1 MIPGILELTSRTKY
15 GMTSRNVPLYLF
27 RPLNPNLG
35 KCIVGSSHI
44 SATNVLALVDV
55 AKWETSKLTRGYLNR
70 ILGNCGDFDIE
81 EEALSY
87 QYRKDGWSAG
97 ITICIPDRQPERH
110 QIRGVS
116 FNIDPAGCRDIDD
129 VFTIGDDGYFYVT
142 IADVSEWMKENPE
155 SLRKAQAIGQTQY
168 TIDGQLIQSMIPF
181 EEDCSLFPSVE
192 RMGVSLRFKITN
204 SQVEDV
210 QFIKTR
216 ITNNISYT
224 YDSVYKSE
232 YANIL
237 EYVAKTLGCET
248 SDSHD
253 WVAQLMIFYNTE
265 AAKVLKQKGQG
276 IMRVHSAPDVE
287 KLEAYKSLGVDG
299 QFLAFKSAKYVAT
312 SSEEKHWG
320 LNTDIYC
327 HATSPIRRFADVINQ
342 YVLKCETPPDVDL
355 NILNER
361 SRELK
366 QYARDAFFIRQ
377 LRISKRQVNGVSLNN
392 HRVWVSEWKRIVTC
406 KNNSLPG
413 THGKLQFSLDMNQST
428 WKRRMVF
435 KFEDTA
441 NLG

>member
-27 RPLNPNLG
+27 RPLNQKLE
-35 KCIVGSSHI
+35 KCIVGSTHI

-55 AKWETSKLTRGYLNR
+55 AKWEVSKLSRGHLKR
-70 ILGNCGDFDIE
+70 ILGNCGDFDVE

-87 QYRKDGWSAG
+87 QYRKQGWSAG
-97 ITICIPDRQPERH
+97 ITICIPNCESERH
-110 QIRGVS
+110 RITGVS

-129 VFTIGDDGYFYVT
+129 VFTIGDDGYFYIT

-155 SLRKAQAIGQTQY
+155 SLRKAQVIGQTQY
-168 TIDGQLIQSMIPF
+168 TIDGQIVQSMIPF
-181 EEDCSLFPSVE
+181 EQDCSLFPNVE
-192 RMGVSLRFKITN
+192 RMGVSLRFKITD

-232 YANIL
+232 YAGTL
-237 EYVAKTLGCET
+237 EQVVNMLGCT
-248 SDSHD
+248 SSDSHD

-265 AAKVLKQKGQG
+265 AAGVLKQKGQG
-276 IMRVHSAPDVE
+276 ILRVHSAPDVE

-299 QFLAFKSAKYVAT
+299 QFLAFKSAKYVPT
-312 SSEEKHWG
+312 SSDEKHWG
-320 LNTDIYC
+320 LNTDLYC
-327 HATSPIRRFADVINQ
+327 HATSPIRRFADVVNQ
-342 YVLKCETPPDVDL
+342 YVLKGETPPDVDL
-355 NILNER
+355 DILNER

-366 QYARDAFFIRQ
+366 QYARDSFFIRQ
-377 LRISKRQVNGVSLNN
+377 LRGGKRQVTGVTLND
-392 HRVWVSEWKRIVTC
+392 HRVWVPEWKRIVTC